1 MATDQLLQIN
11 YLLISRNNPLCFSS
25 TDSGDSGRYPHCHGR
40 LLALST
46 ACCSS
51 GAGFLPR
58 STEIGRLASA
68 AWLGTGGSLRAFP
81 HPRRGIV
88 RPQQIHTETLLT
100 GTSSCSCSCSC
111 QMAPTYLVQVA
122 HLTKPV
128 LLWEP
133 GRGHVA
139 PLLCGTSGDGV

>member
-25 TDSGDSGRYPHCHGR
+25 TDSGDSGRYPHCHGQ
-40 LLALST
+40 LSQQP
-46 ACCSS
+46 AAPAVPGFYPKVRRSAEL
-51 GAGFLPR
+51 GARTRP
-58 STEIGRLASA
+58 ASA
-68 AWLGTGGSLRAFP
+68 AWLGTGGSLHAFP
-81 HPRRGIV
+81 RTGRGIV

-100 GTSSCSCSCSC
+100 GTSSCSC

-122 HLTKPV
+122 HPTKPV
-128 LLWEP
+128 LLREP

-139 PLLCGTSGDGV
+139 PLLCGASGDGA